1 MDQVPGKTAIVT
13 GAARGIGRAISLVLA
28 RHGFAVAVI
37 DLLEEVLENTSREV
51 AALGVDCVPI
61 VADVSDYR
69 GAHTHAAALAGRWGR
84 IDVLVNNA
92 AVLQPKRILEITEA
106 EWDLGVAVNLKGVF
120 NWCQAVAPFM
130 LKGEG
135 GRIVNISSVSAN
147 TGPSPHAASRFAYSA
162 TKAGVLGL
170 TRGLAREL
178 APKIAVN
185 AVCPGAILTDRTR
198 ESFAPHMQRLS
209 DTIPL
214 ARIGTPEDIATVVA
228 FLATAEPLFMTGEVV
243 DVDGGA
249 CIN

>member
-1 MDQVPGKTAIVT
+1 MDQGKGRTAIVT
-13 GAARGIGRAISLVLA
+13 GGARGIGRAIALALA
-28 RHGFAVAVI
+28 RQGLAVALI
-37 DLLEEVLENTSREV
+37 DLLEKALHDTAKEVT
-51 AALGVDCVPI
+51 ALGVDCVPI
-61 VADVSDYR
+61 AADVSDYKGTR
-69 GAHTHAAALAGRWGR
+69 AQVAALAARWGR

-92 AVLQPKRILEITEA
+92 AVLQPKRILEITEE

-120 NWCQAVAPFM
+120 NWCQAVAPVM
-130 LKGEG
+130 LAGTG
-135 GRIVNISSVSAN
+135 GRIVNISSVSAH

-198 ESFAPHMQRLS
+198 ESFAPHMERLPQ
-209 DTIPL
+209 TIPL
-214 ARIGTPEDIATVVA
+214 GRIGTPEDIATVVV